1 MFKFFKSK
9 DSSSL
14 DLKII
19 LKKINNEKTDFHEKN
34 YNIFEVISLIVLLN
48 SLMEDSYYFTR
59 FISLLEFILFIE
71 HIMDSSWKAKPNISQ
86 GSQK

>member
-1 MFKFFKSK
+1 MLKFFKSE

-19 LKKINNEKTDFHEKN
+19 LKKINNEKN
-34 YNIFEVISLIVLLN
+34 YNIFEVISLIFLLN

>member
-1 MFKFFKSK
+1 MLKFFKSE

-19 LKKINNEKTDFHEKN
+19 LKKINNEKN

>member
-1 MFKFFKSK
+1 MLKFFKSE

-19 LKKINNEKTDFHEKN
+19 LKKINNEKN
-34 YNIFEVISLIVLLN
+34 YNIFEVISLIFLLN

-86 GSQK
+86 GYQK